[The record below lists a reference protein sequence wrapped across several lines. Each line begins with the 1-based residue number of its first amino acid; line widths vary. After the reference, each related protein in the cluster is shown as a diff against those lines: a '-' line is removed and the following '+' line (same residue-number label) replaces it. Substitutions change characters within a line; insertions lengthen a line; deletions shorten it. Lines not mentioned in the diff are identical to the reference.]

1 MIDPGGLDA
10 QLAALDSGG
19 AFVVRPSWRVVAVA
33 GTDARRWLDDLV
45 TAGIGRLEP
54 GRARRSLVLT
64 PTGRIRADV
73 QVAPTDG
80 TILLL
85 QDPRQPRAVE
95 DILAPYVLSS
105 AVSLEATELV
115 VVCAPGGDA
124 GRGVAAGPPAALSG
138 IVVRPS
144 MLGGGFDVVCRPE
157 EVEEL
162 RRSLAHGRTEVGE
175 AAVEAARVVR
185 GVARFPV
192 DVDETS
198 LPAEADLVESA
209 IDLSKGCFLGQES
222 VARLRN
228 RGHPPRI
235 VRSLRADGRVAVGD
249 VTIADGVDVGI
260 VTSAFS
266 ADVDGGVVSWALA
279 RVRWASRDGE
289 LTTASGVR
297 LLRRESP
304 A

>member
-1 MIDPGGLDA
+1 MIDSGGLDA

-45 TAGIGRLEP
+45 TAGVGRLEP

-105 AVSLEATELV
+105 AVSLEATELL

-124 GRGVAAGPPAALSG
+124 GPPAAPSG
-138 IVVRPS
+138 ILLRPS

-162 RRSLAHGRTEVGE
+162 RRSLAPGRTEVGE

-249 VTIADGVDVGI
+249 ATIADGVDVGI